1 MPTWPTSSKPS
12 TTTTSDGTK
21 SISGARGD
29 INQAI
34 TNVNTITD
42 FFNLGTPGSGD
53 DNKVLT
59 YDHSSDTISLETNA
73 AAGGDV
79 VDDTTPQ
86 LGGDL
91 EVNDKNIQNSGGSNR
106 GDTFIIGSGTTVE
119 TSTSTIISGVDSD
132 LDMASNSSKRLCGPV
147 QLTKISDLNAWND
160 RVHSNAVG
168 TKIELSANF
177 GESGSGGERGRARIR
192 NGYQDITLN
201 TKGFQFGDFAFEKFG
216 DGLNGG
222 FFSAKAFT
230 DVDNGTAHAHTVRA
244 VTLAPQ
250 GDGSNDTLTGSNRF
264 TINKLIGAEVVPFVD
279 DKTEVN
285 NFYGV
290 RINADE
296 SNNVTGTITNKFSFF
311 SDNANYTFQNDGP
324 AILKGLTFPT
334 SDGTDGQVI
343 KTNGAGTLS
352 FTTMQPS
359 DVLHDLGTLASDGAT
374 TTPNFNNGNIQKMV
388 LTRDNG
394 VGGGVKLN
402 APTNMSDG
410 NLLVILAEASA
421 GTAGQSAAIGVNTG
435 QNYFSNSGSF
445 QQTITSGKTI
455 EIRIRRFS
463 SSKFLIESSN
473 QFTDT
478 AI

>member
-132 LDMASNSSKRLCGPV
+132 LDMASNSSKRLCGPI

-192 NGYQDITLN
+192 NGYQDVTLN
-201 TKGFQFGDFAFEKFG
+201 T
-216 DGLNGG
+216 
-222 FFSAKAFT
+222 
-230 DVDNGTAHAHTVRA
+230 
-244 VTLAPQ
+244 
-250 GDGSNDTLTGSNRF
+250 
-264 TINKLIGAEVVPFVD
+264 
-279 DKTEVN
+279 
-285 NFYGV
+285 
-290 RINADE
+290 
-296 SNNVTGTITNKFSFF
+296 
-311 SDNANYTFQNDGP
+311 
-324 AILKGLTFPT
+324 
-334 SDGTDGQVI
+334 
-343 KTNGAGTLS
+343 
-352 FTTMQPS
+352 
-359 DVLHDLGTLASDGAT
+359 
-374 TTPNFNNGNIQKMV
+374 
-388 LTRDNG
+388 
-394 VGGGVKLN
+394 
-402 APTNMSDG
+402 
-410 NLLVILAEASA
+410 
-421 GTAGQSAAIGVNTG
+421 
-435 QNYFSNSGSF
+435 
-445 QQTITSGKTI
+445 
-455 EIRIRRFS
+455 
-463 SSKFLIESSN
+463 
-473 QFTDT
+473 
-478 AI
+478 